1 MSESNYK
8 KWMVGLDFTSIDDKI
23 IQRVGHLSRIIKP
36 DIIHFVHVEKELDIP
51 VYIPEEYKDVV
62 PTPAEQYEEKLEKIV
77 RESFDNKDVKWQVN
91 VVGGDTF
98 DTLVDWVK
106 KEDID
111 FFIAGRKNHED
122 GSGILPHK
130 LLRSLACPALF
141 IPEAGMPGSKK
152 ILVAL
157 DFSNH
162 SLNALKTALKLAES
176 GEITVDCLHIYSV
189 PIGYYSTGK
198 SYEEFAEIMRNNAE
212 KEFERFIKPLGVD
225 LKLKSILLEKASAAE
240 VIYDECKEGNYDLVM
255 MGSKGQSA
263 GSVVLLG
270 STSEKLIR
278 INQRCMSWIVKIK
291 DEHIGFFKALS
302 KL

>member
-1 MSESNYK
+1 
-8 KWMVGLDFTSIDDKI
+8 MVGLDFTSIDNKI

-36 DIIHFVHVEKELDIP
+36 DLIHFVHVEKELNIP
-51 VYIPEEYKDVV
+51 IYIPEEYKDVV
-62 PTPAEQYEEKLEKIV
+62 PTATEQYEEKMEKLV
-77 RESFDNKDVKWQVN
+77 KESFDNENVEWQVN
-91 VVGGDTF
+91 VVGGETF

-106 KEDID
+106 KENID
-111 FFIAGRKNHED
+111 FFIAGRKKHED

-141 IPEAGMPGSKK
+141 IPEEKMPGSKK
-152 ILVAL
+152 ILVAV
-157 DFSNH
+157 DFSRH
-162 SLNALKTALKLAES
+162 SFVALKTALKLAES

-198 SYEEFAEIMRNNAE
+198 SYEEFSEIMKDNAE
-212 KEFERFIKPLGVD
+212 KEFKRFIKPLGAD
-225 LKLKSILLEKASAAE
+225 LKLKCTLLEKASAAE
-240 VIYDECKEGNYDLVM
+240 VIYDECITGDFDLVM
-255 MGSKGQSA
+255 MGSKGQSS
-263 GSVVLLG
+263 GSVILLG